1 MENSAWEQL
10 QYWFEE
16 ALKQPQAERTAF
28 VQTNCQEFPDLAT
41 EVLALLK
48 ADESEDTL
56 LSGMLLPRGGLEEL
70 LSPMEGGVV
79 GPYQIDRLLGRGGM
93 GAVYLAHRID
103 GQFEQQ
109 VAIKLLKRGM
119 DSEELLHRFR
129 IERQI
134 QARLEHP
141 HIARL
146 LDGGL
151 SADGQPYFTMEYVP
165 GLPLNQYIEEQP
177 WNLEKRLQLF
187 QQICEAIQYAHSQL
201 VIHRDLKPSNIM
213 ISPDGQVKLLDF
225 GIARILDDD
234 PTGITREGHR
244 VYTPE
249 YASPEQ
255 AQGKSVGIATDIY
268 SLGVLLYE
276 LLAGTRPLD
285 LEELSPA
292 ARERRIC
299 EDRPKPP
306 SQQVQIPASDSHPK
320 TLIQPERIRRLLR
333 GDLDTICLKALR
345 KEPERRYATVREF
358 SADIHHFLNDLP
370 VSARPDTWGYR
381 SRKFI
386 QRNQIALLAGIVM
399 LLVLM
404 GLTSLYTWR
413 LSQERDRA
421 TQEASKA
428 RQVTAFLTRIFEENN
443 PIVNQGDTLT
453 ARQLL
458 DRGTVR
464 IETELAQQPELKQEM
479 LALMGN
485 LYGEMGLANEARTLY
500 ENALQVETGSTQP
513 LATADI
519 LGKIAR
525 VELVNGF
532 PERADSLI
540 RAGLAIRREY
550 EAPED
555 AEQGKLVEMLG
566 EAFIKTR
573 GLDSAEYYLLQSLEI
588 FEKVHKSPHSDIA
601 ATLQSIGVMYDAAF
615 ENDKA
620 IAYLQQAIAMHEQL
634 EREQGIPFRRP
645 MLLHSMGMAHMR
657 KGELGPANQYID
669 EAISLFRSV
678 YGNAHPTLGNILRS
692 KALLLAD
699 EANYEEAKVYLDEC
713 LQLYQTLYGEKHP
726 RVATV
731 LSELGTL
738 RSDQLDYTGAEAYY
752 RQSLALRDRNK
763 PSQSLAI
770 VLVNLGAALEKQ
782 KRYKA
787 AEPYYV
793 EGLEIDK
800 SIHGNVHPYIVDDL
814 SNLGDLKREQN
825 QIQEAIA
832 YYQQAVA
839 LVDSGLSPQN
849 RYVATAYLLLGRELD
864 LQQLQEKSIEMLQ
877 QGLSIRQEVLP
888 PSSPHIS
895 TAQRMLA
902 EALIRREQYSTADS
916 LLQLSISNLEAS
928 LGDEHPLTQSAKKVL
943 AAMPGK

>member
-10 QYWFEE
+10 QFWFEE
-16 ALKQPQAERTAF
+16 ALKQPPAERIPF
-28 VQTNCQEFPDLAT
+28 IETNCQETPGLAA

-70 LSPMEGGVV
+70 LSPMEGVII

-119 DSEELLHRFR
+119 DSDELLHRFR

-151 SADGQPYFTMEYVP
+151 SADGQPYFTLEYVP
-165 GLPLNQYIEEQP
+165 GLPLNQYVAQRP
-177 WNLEKRLQLF
+177 WNLNERLQLF
-187 QQICEAIQYAHSQL
+187 QQICDAIQYAHSQL

-213 ISPDGQVKLLDF
+213 VSPDGQVKLLDF

-234 PTGITREGHR
+234 PAGITREGHR

-306 SQQVQIPASDSHPK
+306 SQQVQVPVSDSHPEA
-320 TLIQPERIRRLLR
+320 LIQPDRIRRLLR

-345 KEPERRYATVREF
+345 KEPERRYATAREF
-358 SADIHHFLNDLP
+358 SADIHHFRNNLP

-381 SRKFI
+381 SQKFI
-386 QRNQIALLAGIVM
+386 QRNQIALLAGVAM
-399 LLVLM
+399 LFLLV
-404 GLTSLYTWR
+404 GLTSIYTWR

-421 TQEASKA
+421 TQEAAKA
-428 RQVTAFLTRIFEENN
+428 KQVTAFLTHIFEENN

-479 LALMGN
+479 LTLMGN

-500 ENALQVETGSTQP
+500 EDALQIETGSTHS
-513 LATADI
+513 LSTANI

-540 RAGLAIRREY
+540 RAGLAIRREHG
-550 EAPED
+550 APED
-555 AEQGKLVEMLG
+555 AEQGKLIEMLG
-566 EAFIKTR
+566 ETFIKTR

-588 FEKVHKSPHSDIA
+588 FEKVHKFPHSDIA
-601 ATLQSIGVMYDAAF
+601 ATLQSIGVLYDAAF
-615 ENDKA
+615 EKDKA
-620 IAYLQQAIAMHEQL
+620 IDYLQQAIAMHEQL

-645 MLLHSMGMAHMR
+645 MLLHSMAAALMK
-657 KGELGPANQYID
+657 KGETEAANQYLD
-669 EAISLFRSV
+669 EAITLFRSV
-678 YGNAHPTLGNILRS
+678 YGNAHPTLGNLLRS

-713 LQLYQTLYGEKHP
+713 LRLYQSLYGEKHP
-726 RVATV
+726 RVATI

-738 RSDQLDYTGAEAYY
+738 RSDQLDYAGAEAYY

-763 PSQSLAI
+763 PSQSLATI
-770 VLVNLGAALEKQ
+770 LVNLGAALENQ
-782 KRYKA
+782 KRYEA

-793 EGLEIDK
+793 EGLSIDRNL
-800 SIHGNVHPYIVDDL
+800 HGNVHPYIVDDL
-814 SNLGDLKREQN
+814 NNLGDLKREQN
-825 QIQEAIA
+825 QIPAAIA
-832 YYQQAVA
+832 YYRKAVA

-864 LQQLQEKSIEMLQ
+864 QQAPQPAAFKMIQ
-877 QGLSIRQEVLP
+877 QALAIRQEVLP

-895 TAQRMLA
+895 TAQRILA
-902 EALIRREQYSTADS
+902 EAMIRREQYSTADS
-916 LLQLSISNLEAS
+916 LLQLSISNLQAS
-928 LGDEHPLTQSAKKVL
+928 LGNDHPLTQSASKVL
-943 AAMPGK
+943 SDMPDK

>member
-1 MENSAWEQL
+1 MDDTTWEQL

-16 ALKQPQAERTAF
+16 ALKQDAGDRAAFLEVNCKNVPGLAE
-28 VQTNCQEFPDLAT
+28 

-48 ADESEDTL
+48 ADEQQGSL
-56 LSGMLLPRGGLEEL
+56 LSGLLLPRGGLEEL
-70 LSPMEGGVV
+70 LSPMDGAVI

-93 GAVYLAHRID
+93 GAVYLAHRVD

-109 VAIKLLKRGM
+109 VAVKLLKRGM
-119 DSEELLHRFR
+119 DSDELLHRFR

-165 GLPLNQYIEEQP
+165 GVPLNQYIDQRP
-177 WNLEKRLQLF
+177 WNINEHLHLF
-187 QQICEAIQYAHSQL
+187 QQISSAIQYAHGQL

-213 ISPDGQVKLLDF
+213 VGPDGQVKLLDF
-225 GIARILDDD
+225 GIARLLDDD
-234 PTGITREGHR
+234 SSAITRADHR

-255 AQGKSVGIATDIY
+255 VQGKPVGTATDIY
-268 SLGVLLYE
+268 SLGVVLYE
-276 LLAGTRPLD
+276 LLSGNRPLD
-285 LEELSPA
+285 LTELSPA
-292 ARERRIC
+292 AREQRIC
-299 EDRPKPP
+299 EERPKPP
-306 SQQVQIPASDSHPK
+306 SQHIQASLPEGAM
-320 TLIQPERIRRLLR
+320 TPERLRKRLR

-345 KEPERRYATVREF
+345 KEPQRRYATAGDF
-358 SADIHHFLNDLP
+358 SADIDRHLQDLP
-370 VSARPDTWGYR
+370 VSARPDTFAYR

-386 QRNQIALLAGIVM
+386 QRNRLAIIAGLAMLLLLAGV
-399 LLVLM
+399 
-404 GLTSLYTWR
+404 TSMYTWR

-421 TQEASKA
+421 RLEAEKA
-428 RQVTAFLTRIFEENN
+428 KQVTEFITHIFEENN
-443 PIVNQGDTLT
+443 PIVNQGDSLT

-458 DRGTVR
+458 DRGTDR
-464 IETELAQQPELKQEM
+464 IKTELAQQPELKQEM
-479 LALMGN
+479 LALMGD
-485 LYGEMGLANEARTLY
+485 LYSEMGLANEARTLY
-500 ENALQVETGSTQP
+500 GDALDIEAK
-513 LATADI
+513 LANSRSLTTARI
-519 LGKIAR
+519 LRKIAR

-540 RAGLAIRREY
+540 RAALAIRIEK

-555 AEQGKLVEMLG
+555 AEQGELVEMLG

-588 FEKVHKSPHSDIA
+588 FEKIHESPHSDIA

-615 ENDKA
+615 EKDKA
-620 IAYLQQAIAMHEQL
+620 IDYLQQAIAMHEQL
-634 EREQGIPFRRP
+634 EKEQGIPFRRP
-645 MLLHSMGMAHMR
+645 MLLHAMGMAHMR
-657 KGELGPANQYID
+657 QGDTEFANQYFD
-669 EAISLFRSV
+669 EALTLFRSV

-699 EANYEEAKVYLDEC
+699 EAKYEEAKVCLDEC
-713 LQLYQTLYGEKHP
+713 LRLYQNLYGEKHP

-738 RSDQLDYTGAEAYY
+738 RSDQLDYAGAEAYY

-763 PSQSLAI
+763 SSQSLAI

-814 SNLGDLKREQN
+814 TNLGDLKREQN
-825 QIQEAIA
+825 QIPAAIA
-832 YYQQAVA
+832 YYRQAIA

-849 RYVATAYLLLGRELD
+849 RYVATAFLLLGRELD
-864 LQQLQEKSIEMLQ
+864 QQAPQAAAFEMIQ
-877 QGLSIRQEVLP
+877 QALSIRQEVLP
-888 PSSPHIS
+888 PTSPHIS
-895 TAQRMLA
+895 TAQRILA
-902 EALIRREQYSTADS
+902 EALIRRSQYNPADS
-916 LLQLSISNLEAS
+916 LLNLSIKNLETN
-928 LGDEHPLTQSAKKVL
+928 LGTDHPLTEASHKVKKDI
-943 AAMPGK
+943 PE